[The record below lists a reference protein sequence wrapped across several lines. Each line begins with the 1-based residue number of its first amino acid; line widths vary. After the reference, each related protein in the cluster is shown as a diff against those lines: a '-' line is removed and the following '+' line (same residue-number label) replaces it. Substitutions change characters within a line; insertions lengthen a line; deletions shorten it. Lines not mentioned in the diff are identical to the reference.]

1 MGSVTCGVKG
11 GEWERK
17 QFISMAVFRCGGR
30 GLGVG
35 VHGVGVQGGN
45 AGVGVHGLGHRGG
58 GRGAATA
65 VAGKKQ
71 E

>member
-17 QFISMAVFRCGGR
+17 RFISMAVFRCGGR

-35 VHGVGVQGGN
+35 GGGLGVG
-45 AGVGVHGLGHRGG
+45 GG
-58 GRGAATA
+58 GG
-65 VAGKKQ
+65 
-71 E
+71 